1 MALSK
6 QEIIHQHYMEVGRKG
21 GQSKSHAKRK
31 DIMENLEKALRKR
44 WGKKFKLR
52 KPNDRH

>member
-6 QEIIHQHYMEVGRKG
+6 QEIIHQHHMEVGRKG
-21 GQSKSHAKRK
+21 GQSKSHAKLKAMRQ
-31 DIMENLEKALRKR
+31 NLEKALLKR
-44 WGKKFKLR
+44 WGKKIKLR